1 MDYAAPS
8 SRGLDSILEL
18 TCAVY
23 IARLDFLA
31 QKTQSYTRSFSLCLF
46 ACLSLSLV
54 RARPRSISLGRA
66 EKHWSGETSRVTRF
80 SGKFHSSTL
89 PLGLHAMALSRSTA
103 DLVQTRRLCYTAT
116 L

>member
-46 ACLSLSLV
+46 VCLS
-54 RARPRSISLGRA
+54 
-66 EKHWSGETSRVTRF
+66 F
-80 SGKFHSSTL
+80 S
-89 PLGLHAMALSRSTA
+89 LSRASA
-103 DLVQTRRLCYTAT
+103 PSLYFSR
-116 L
+116 

>member
-31 QKTQSYTRSFSLCLF
+31 QKTQSYTRSFSLSLSVY
-46 ACLSLSLV
+46 LSLSLV
-54 RARPRSISLGRA
+54 RARHRSISLGRA
-66 EKHWSGETSRVTRF
+66 EKHWSDETSRVTRF